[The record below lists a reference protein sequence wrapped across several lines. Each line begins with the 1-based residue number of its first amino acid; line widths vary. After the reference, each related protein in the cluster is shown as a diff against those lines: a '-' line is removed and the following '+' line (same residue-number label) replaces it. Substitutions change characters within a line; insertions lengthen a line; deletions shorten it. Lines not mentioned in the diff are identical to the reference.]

1 VQNVYCH
8 DVNGDNRLDMVAAEG
23 FKHPDGRIM
32 WAEAPAAPK
41 TELWTVHVVAQD
53 LDGPENIWA
62 GGLDR
67 HPISCSKPPIPENGQ
82 NALEMSFSSPA
93 VEIGCLVLTDFAAA
107 AHLTM
112 TPLHALAKCVYHV
125 QRFSTL
131 EAACDRRETGMID
144 HSQLAPKILRE
155 TRHEVVVIKPAGV
168 ASQLTSD
175 PRGVSLISWLQRA
188 YPPPIEPKLP
198 HRLDRVTRGVMLV
211 ALTPEA
217 IAFHNAQ
224 IRSKKWEKYYLARVH
239 EPRDTKIEALLG
251 QHKAYLKRV
260 RGRARVVRSGG
271 KPSFLEILAAH
282 PAPGRRGQTHLFVKL
297 LTGRFHQVRVM
308 LAALGVPLVGDW
320 LYGQDRSQQQSR
332 ERQGHRSGTDFYL
345 EHVLLKYVDYEQRAS
360 RVAHLPDDDDREA
373 IDSAIQRAID
383 VHLT

>member
-1 VQNVYCH
+1 
-8 DVNGDNRLDMVAAEG
+8 
-23 FKHPDGRIM
+23 
-32 WAEAPAAPK
+32 
-41 TELWTVHVVAQD
+41 
-53 LDGPENIWA
+53 
-62 GGLDR
+62 
-67 HPISCSKPPIPENGQ
+67 
-82 NALEMSFSSPA
+82 
-93 VEIGCLVLTDFAAA
+93 
-107 AHLTM
+107 
-112 TPLHALAKCVYHV
+112 
-125 QRFSTL
+125 
-131 EAACDRRETGMID
+131 MID
-144 HSQLAPKILRE
+144 DSQLAPKILRE
-155 TRHEVVVIKPAGV
+155 TRHEVVVIKPAGI

-198 HRLDRVTRGVMLV
+198 HRLDRITRGVMLV

-282 PAPGRRGQTHLFVKL
+282 PAPGRPGQSHLLIRL

-320 LYGQDRSQQQSR
+320 LYGGDRTSNQV
-332 ERQGHRSGTDFYL
+332 EKRQRQRSGGDFYL
-345 EHVLLKYVDYEQRAS
+345 EHVLLKYVDCEQRAA
-360 RVAHLPDDDDREA
+360 RVAHLRDDPNREA

-383 VHLT
+383 AHLT